1 MQIWKKKKC
10 YSKEIFSLSKI
21 LLQIEKQKN
30 KKQKNICKLKHSI
43 KFIRRIKLSNIW
55 YFYLKKRNTD
65 DKNKRKT
72 KKKKKIQQ
80 RSVFE
85 RSLKLKFLQ
94 QRAATSWWPGCFRFH
109 NRPSP
114 TCTFHF
120 FVESD
125 PCRHKGKRPKD
136 RLPPNGRTW

>member
-1 MQIWKKKKC
+1 MFYPDLTFNRFVRIFSIKTSKHTNANLKKKKC

-72 KKKKKIQQ
+72 KKKKNSTKECFWAFFKTKILTATC
-80 RSVFE
+80 SN
-85 RSLKLKFLQ
+85 FLMAWLFPVPQ
-94 QRAATSWWPGCFRFH
+94 
-109 NRPSP
+109 
-114 TCTFHF
+114 
-120 FVESD
+120 
-125 PCRHKGKRPKD
+125 
-136 RLPPNGRTW
+136 